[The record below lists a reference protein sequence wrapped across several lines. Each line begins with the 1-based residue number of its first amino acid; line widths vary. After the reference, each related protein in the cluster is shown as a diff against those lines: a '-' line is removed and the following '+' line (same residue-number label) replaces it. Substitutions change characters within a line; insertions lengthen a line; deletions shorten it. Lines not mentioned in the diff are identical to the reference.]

1 MVIDRQAT
9 MYSEVY
15 SILNMLGQNYKSS
28 IPKQILNLVENKRF
42 KEYTPKYSVSIPLW
56 KQNISKDATEFIC
69 MLHYNY
75 WIKNEDEKKE
85 IDNILTTN
93 QKKKDEYLKIKYNP
107 DNIFKKQNS
116 NIEKSEETAL
126 VQIEEENWKNKII
139 KFFNK
144 LLQKIKLK

>member
-1 MVIDRQAT
+1 MLIDRQAT

-15 SILNMLGQNYKSS
+15 SILNMLGKNYKNS
-28 IPKQILNLVENKRF
+28 IPKQILNLIENKRF
-42 KEYTPKYSVSIPLW
+42 KEYNPQYNASIPLW

-75 WIKNEDEKKE
+75 WTKNEDEKNE

-107 DNIFKKQNS
+107 DNLFKNNT
-116 NIEKSEETAL
+116 NIEKNIKAESTDL
-126 VQIEEENWKNKII
+126 IEYKESVIKKIINKILKILHI
-139 KFFNK
+139 KK
-144 LLQKIKLK
+144 

>member
-15 SILNMLGQNYKSS
+15 SILNMLGKNYRSS
-28 IPKQILNLVENKRF
+28 IPKQILNLIENKRF
-42 KEYTPKYSVSIPLW
+42 KEYNPKYSVSIPLW

-75 WIKNEDEKKE
+75 WTKNEDEKNE
-85 IDNILTTN
+85 MDNILSTN

-107 DNIFKKQNS
+107 DNIFKNNTK
-116 NIEKSEETAL
+116 IEKNIKAESTDL
-126 VQIEEENWKNKII
+126 IEYKEPVIKKIINKI
-139 KFFNK
+139 
-144 LLQKIKLK
+144 LKILHLKK

>member
-15 SILNMLGQNYKSS
+15 SILNMLGKNYRSS
-28 IPKQILNLVENKRF
+28 IPKQILNLIENKRF
-42 KEYTPKYSVSIPLW
+42 KEYNPKYSVSIPLW

-75 WIKNEDEKKE
+75 WAKNEDEKNE
-85 IDNILTTN
+85 IDNILSTN

-107 DNIFKKQNS
+107 DNIFKNNT
-116 NIEKSEETAL
+116 NIEKNIRAESTDL
-126 VQIEEENWKNKII
+126 IEYKEPVIKKIINKILKILHI
-139 KFFNK
+139 KK
-144 LLQKIKLK
+144 

>member
-15 SILNMLGQNYKSS
+15 SILNMLGKNYKNS
-28 IPKQILNLVENKRF
+28 IPKQILNLIENKRF
-42 KEYTPKYSVSIPLW
+42 KEYNPQYNASIPLW

-75 WIKNEDEKKE
+75 WTKNEDEKNE

-107 DNIFKKQNS
+107 DNLFKNNT
-116 NIEKSEETAL
+116 NIEKNIKAESTDL
-126 VQIEEENWKNKII
+126 IEYKESVIKKIINKILKILHI
-139 KFFNK
+139 KK
-144 LLQKIKLK
+144 